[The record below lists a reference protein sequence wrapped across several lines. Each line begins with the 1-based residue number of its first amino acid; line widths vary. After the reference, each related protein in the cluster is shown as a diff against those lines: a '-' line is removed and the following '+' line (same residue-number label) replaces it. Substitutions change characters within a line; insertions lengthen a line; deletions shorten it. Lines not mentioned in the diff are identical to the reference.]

1 MGFYIKKSV
10 NTTLEEDKSYLLVA
24 NHTSY
29 IDPMIMLRLFK
40 KPFVFV
46 GKKELNSIPIFGF
59 LYRRAA
65 IMVDRSDKLSRYAVY
80 SQATEKL
87 NKGYSVCIFPE
98 KQYTVET
105 NLLNEFKHGAF
116 KLAIGHKLPV
126 LPIVFFDCK
135 RKFPWYT
142 THGFPGELRASIY
155 KPISTIKLKE
165 RDFKKI
171 MDKTRSFIEEK
182 LINDPK
188 KSSINAI
195 KVWQKA
201 VK

>member
-1 MGFYIKKSV
+1 
-10 NTTLEEDKSYLLVA
+10 
-24 NHTSY
+24 
-29 IDPMIMLRLFK
+29 
-40 KPFVFV
+40 
-46 GKKELNSIPIFGF
+46 
-59 LYRRAA
+59 
-65 IMVDRSDKLSRYAVY
+65 MVDRSDKASRYAVY

-116 KLAIGHKLPV
+116 KLAIEHKLPV

-155 KPISTIKLKE
+155 KPISTTKLKE

-188 KSSINAI
+188 KSAIEAI

-201 VK
+201 IK